1 MENFNGNLGINIMEI
16 IIKMKDRDME
26 QWSGQMEVNLK
37 VTGFM
42 EFNME
47 LALCFF
53 RMEQKE
59 LVFLK
64 ITSSIYP

>member
-1 MENFNGNLGINIMEI
+1 MENFNGNPGINIMEI
-16 IIKMKDRDME
+16 ITKMKDRDME

-47 LALCFF
+47 
-53 RMEQKE
+53 
-59 LVFLK
+59 
-64 ITSSIYP
+64 